1 MKQTET
7 IQQLKSIF
15 PKVKGIEFA
24 ILYGSFARG
33 TATANS
39 DIDIQIL
46 ISSSFNIDNFIST
59 IERYFQ
65 EDIFSVRKLD
75 VKHKIIVYFL
85 HSTKIE
91 FSLNTELKD
100 IDKLYI
106 GSEITNVDKS
116 ILYTHNSWK
125 NRLTNYLEEI
135 RKKKLDLNT
144 SKYITELIEEFTYQF
159 ENASTMH
166 KRSDAYQFYFFYN
179 IALHKAIQ
187 LYQISVGNTQF
198 NFLPKRFV
206 SSLPNDNKRKEV
218 YELNGEI
225 LLTKANKQK
234 RELLDFFYQTLTNL
248 VSEEQKEEIKCFCE
262 YIFKRD
268 YFWNFRD
275 INQYN
280 SLIKKGLIYR
290 TANFI
295 SFLESDFFEELIR
308 NTNIKTIIEL
318 RANREIEE
326 LAYPKSFI
334 QRFKYVLAPFDPWEQ
349 PDWFKE
355 NYHYG
360 TDIEIAYRFFLLC
373 CKDSIRTALLTILN
387 EDKGAIAIH
396 CFAGKDR
403 TGTLISLLHLLVGA
417 NMEVVYKDYLAS
429 EVDTEISKL
438 NAALQIVTNEGGI
451 IPYLLSCGLQQEE
464 IMSLKEKLTYK

>member
-100 IDKLYI
+100 IDKFYI

-206 SSLPNDNKRKEV
+206 SSLANDNKRKEV

-234 RELLDFFYQTLTNL
+234 RKLLDFFYQTLTNL

-280 SLIKKGLIYR
+280 PLIKKGLIYR

-326 LAYPKSFI
+326 LTYPKSFI

-417 NMEVVYKDYLAS
+417 NMEVVYEDYLAS

>member
-100 IDKLYI
+100 IDKFYI

-166 KRSDAYQFYFFYN
+166 KRSDAYQFYFFY
-179 IALHKAIQ
+179 
-187 LYQISVGNTQF
+187 
-198 NFLPKRFV
+198 
-206 SSLPNDNKRKEV
+206 
-218 YELNGEI
+218 
-225 LLTKANKQK
+225 
-234 RELLDFFYQTLTNL
+234 
-248 VSEEQKEEIKCFCE
+248 
-262 YIFKRD
+262 
-268 YFWNFRD
+268 
-275 INQYN
+275 IN
-280 SLIKKGLIYR
+280 
-290 TANFI
+290 
-295 SFLESDFFEELIR
+295 
-308 NTNIKTIIEL
+308 
-318 RANREIEE
+318 
-326 LAYPKSFI
+326 
-334 QRFKYVLAPFDPWEQ
+334 
-349 PDWFKE
+349 
-355 NYHYG
+355 
-360 TDIEIAYRFFLLC
+360 
-373 CKDSIRTALLTILN
+373 
-387 EDKGAIAIH
+387 
-396 CFAGKDR
+396 
-403 TGTLISLLHLLVGA
+403 
-417 NMEVVYKDYLAS
+417 
-429 EVDTEISKL
+429 
-438 NAALQIVTNEGGI
+438 
-451 IPYLLSCGLQQEE
+451 
-464 IMSLKEKLTYK
+464 

>member
-75 VKHKIIVYFL
+75 IKHKIIVYFL

-100 IDKLYI
+100 IDKFYI

-125 NRLTNYLEEI
+125 NRLTNYLEET

-206 SSLPNDNKRKEV
+206 SSLPNDYKRKEI

-234 RELLDFFYQTLTNL
+234 RKLLDFFYQTLTNL
-248 VSEEQKEEIKCFCE
+248 VSEEQKEEIKYFCE

-280 SLIKKGLIYR
+280 PLIKKGLIYR

-308 NTNIKTIIEL
+308 NTNIKTIIEFYSNDDKNL
-318 RANREIEE
+318 
-326 LAYPKSFI
+326 
-334 QRFKYVLAPFDPWEQ
+334 YVI
-349 PDWFKE
+349 
-355 NYHYG
+355 Y
-360 TDIEIAYRFFLLC
+360 
-373 CKDSIRTALLTILN
+373 N
-387 EDKGAIAIH
+387 EDNSYSISNHIERNEKII
-396 CFAGKDR
+396 GK
-403 TGTLISLLHLLVGA
+403 
-417 NMEVVYKDYLAS
+417 N
-429 EVDTEISKL
+429 
-438 NAALQIVTNEGGI
+438 
-451 IPYLLSCGLQQEE
+451 
-464 IMSLKEKLTYK
+464 

>member
-7 IQQLKSIF
+7 IQQLKTIF
-15 PKVKGIEFA
+15 PKIKGIEFA

-33 TATANS
+33 SATANS
-39 DIDIQIL
+39 DIDIQIFINSTFDINDL
-46 ISSSFNIDNFIST
+46 ISIIK
-59 IERYFQ
+59 EGFQ
-65 EDIFSVRKLD
+65 EDIFSIRRLEIKN
-75 VKHKIIVYFL
+75 KIIVYFL

-91 FSLNTELKD
+91 FSFYRELKD
-100 IDKLYI
+100 IDRLYI
-106 GSEITNVDKS
+106 GSEIINIDKT
-116 ILYTHNSWK
+116 ILYTNELWK
-125 NRLTNYLEEI
+125 NKLVSHLKKITEEEI
-135 RKKKLDLNT
+135 DINT
-144 SKYITELIEEFTYQF
+144 PKHITELIDEFTYQF
-159 ENASTMH
+159 ENASSMH

-187 LYQISVGNTQF
+187 LYQLSIGNSHF

-206 SSLPNDNKRKEV
+206 SSLPNDEKRKEI
-218 YELNGEI
+218 YSLHSEL
-225 LLTKANKQK
+225 LLTKANEQK
-234 RELLDFFYQTLTNL
+234 RKLLDFFYKTITNL
-248 VSEEQKEEIKCFCE
+248 VTKKQKEEIKDFCE
-262 YIFKRD
+262 YIFERD

-275 INQYN
+275 ISLYN
-280 SLIKKGLIYR
+280 PLIKKGIVYR

-295 SFLESDFFEELIR
+295 PFIESNFFEELIR
-308 NTNIKTIIEL
+308 KTNIKTVIEL
-318 RANREIEE
+318 RANREIKE
-326 LAYPKSFI
+326 LSYPTSFT
-334 QRFKYVLAPFDPWEQ
+334 QRFKYVLAPFNPWEQ

-373 CKDSIRTALLTILN
+373 CKDSIRTALLTILK

-417 NMEVVYKDYLAS
+417 DMEVIYEDYLAS

-438 NAALQIVTNEGGI
+438 NAALEVVTNEGGI

-464 IMSLKEKLTYK
+464 IMSLKEKLTY

>member
-100 IDKLYI
+100 IDKFYI

-206 SSLPNDNKRKEV
+206 SSLANDNKRKEV

-234 RELLDFFYQTLTNL
+234 RKLLDFFYQTLTNL

-280 SLIKKGLIYR
+280 PLIKKGLIYR

-326 LAYPKSFI
+326 LTYPKSFI

-417 NMEVVYKDYLAS
+417 NMEVVYEDYLAS

-451 IPYLLSCGLQQEE
+451 IPYLLSCGLQKQE
-464 IMSLKEKLTYK
+464 IM